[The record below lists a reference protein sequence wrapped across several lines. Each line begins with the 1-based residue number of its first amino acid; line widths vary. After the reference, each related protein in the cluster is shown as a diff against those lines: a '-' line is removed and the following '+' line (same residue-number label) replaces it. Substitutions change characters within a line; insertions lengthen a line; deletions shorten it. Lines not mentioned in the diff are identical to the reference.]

1 MHAFKILALLTLTLN
16 AGAGCDEALEFDAA
30 GHGIAV
36 RSGSG
41 GYGGVWLNTSAIG
54 SQPFSELDLTG
65 ALHDGVRALGGQ
77 IKGPNNSWV
86 PVTKVEIIDGT
97 LRVKAGQ
104 TFYSGAALVGARW
117 QLALV
122 DGQGVEDPR
131 EIWIAAVEV
140 ISAKESRYTF
150 QTHDDEGQVSYLCDA
165 DASGSHAAALIK
177 DVTIDPFTADMAPRK
192 HTAYLACV
200 SGAVGKAVTWGYRP
214 WERSA
219 GGVRRGGP
227 GGPRRLLLRR
237 HVMDRERH
245 RDAAQ
250 GPLEHQHL
258 PVGRAADRGGVDQD
272 RHRLP
277 HPAPRAHLQRGAGHL
292 RRPADP
298 ELPGQPRHVD
308 VPRHPV
314 LDQARAAVRRRR
326 ASLGRDMADA
336 DSAV

>member
-77 IKGPNNSWV
+77 IKGPNNSWI
-86 PVTKVEIIDGT
+86 PVNKAEIIDGA

-104 TFYSGAALVGARW
+104 NFYSGAALVGARW

-150 QTHDDEGQVSYLCDA
+150 QTYDDEGQVSYLCDA
-165 DASGSHAAALIK
+165 DAVGSHAAALIK

-192 HTAYLACV
+192 HTAYVACV
-200 SGAVGKAVTWGYRP
+200 SGAVGKAITWGYRP
-214 WERSA
+214 WERS
-219 GGVRRGGP
+219 
-227 GGPRRLLLRR
+227 
-237 HVMDRERH
+237 
-245 RDAAQ
+245 
-250 GPLEHQHL
+250 L
-258 PVGRAADRGGVDQD
+258 PEFA
-272 RHRLP
+272 
-277 HPAPRAHLQRGAGHL
+277 
-292 RRPADP
+292 
-298 ELPGQPRHVD
+298 
-308 VPRHPV
+308 
-314 LDQARAAVRRRR
+314 AAVRVVR
-326 ASLGRDMADA
+326 ADYCFDGMSWTENGTAMQVKDRWHINTFL
-336 DSAV
+336 SAAPPTEVVWTKTGIACLTQPRALTYSPEQVTCDGKAIPSCPANVSMSTFPDTQFWTKLAPQ

>member
-1 MHAFKILALLTLTLN
+1 MHAFKILALLMLTLN
-16 AGAGCDEALEFDAA
+16 AGAGCDDAVELDDG
-30 GHGIAV
+30 GHEIAV
-36 RSGSG
+36 RAGSG

-104 TFYSGAALVGARW
+104 SFYSGAALVGARW

-150 QTHDDEGQVSYLCDA
+150 QTYDDEGQVSYLCDA
-165 DASGSHAAALIK
+165 DAVGSHAAALIK

-200 SGAVGKAVTWGYRP
+200 SGAVGKAITWGYRP
-214 WERSA
+214 WERSLGEFA
-219 GGVRRGGP
+219 TAVRVVRADYCFDGMSWTENGTAMQ
-227 GGPRRLLLRR
+227 
-237 HVMDRERH
+237 VKDRWH
-245 RDAAQ
+245 INTFLSAAPPTEVVWTKTGIACLTQ
-250 GPLEHQHL
+250 
-258 PVGRAADRGGVDQD
+258 
-272 RHRLP
+272 
-277 HPAPRAHLQRGAGHL
+277 PRALTYSPEQVTCDGKAIPSC
-292 RRPADP
+292 PANVSMSTFPDTQFWTKLAP
-298 ELPGQPRHVD
+298 Q
-308 VPRHPV
+308 
-314 LDQARAAVRRRR
+314 
-326 ASLGRDMADA
+326 
-336 DSAV
+336 

>member
-104 TFYSGAALVGARW
+104 SFYSGAALVGARW

-150 QTHDDEGQVSYLCDA
+150 QTHDDEGQVSYVCDA

-177 DVTIDPFTADMAPRK
+177 DVTIDSFTADMAPRK

-200 SGAVGKAVTWGYRP
+200 SGAVGKAITWGYRP
-214 WERSA
+214 WERSLA
-219 GGVRRGGP
+219 EFATAVRVVRADYCFDGMSWTENGTAMQVKDRWHINTFLSVAP
-227 GGPRRLLLRR
+227 PTEVVWTKTGIACLTQPRALTYS
-237 HVMDRERH
+237 
-245 RDAAQ
+245 AAQ
-250 GPLEHQHL
+250 
-258 PVGRAADRGGVDQD
+258 VTCD
-272 RHRLP
+272 
-277 HPAPRAHLQRGAGHL
+277 
-292 RRPADP
+292 
-298 ELPGQPRHVD
+298 GQPI
-308 VPRHPV
+308 PSCP
-314 LDQARAAVRRRR
+314 AN
-326 ASLGRDMADA
+326 LGMSTFPDTQFWTKLAPQ
-336 DSAV
+336 